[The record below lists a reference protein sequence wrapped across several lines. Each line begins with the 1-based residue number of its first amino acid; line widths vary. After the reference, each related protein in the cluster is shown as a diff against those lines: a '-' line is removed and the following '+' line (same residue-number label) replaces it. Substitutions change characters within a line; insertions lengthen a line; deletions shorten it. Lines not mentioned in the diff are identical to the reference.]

1 MAESLSD
8 LFDANVQV
16 KMSFTRTDTQEVGAV
31 ANVKRGTTT
40 YEIGDGGQETSA
52 EFIYADTRTVAAN
65 SIDSLD
71 LQNLVQSTLDVSVP
85 FSFATLR
92 LLRIVNKS
100 ETAGDYLYLGAD
112 SSNPTANFAVAVGAG
127 GEITMVNKLDS
138 YGVNS
143 SNGTLR
149 IYNAAASTVD
159 YEIYIIGSGT

>member
-31 ANVKRGTTT
+31 ASVKRGTTT
-40 YEIGDGGQETSA
+40 YELGDGGQETAA
-52 EFIYADTRTVAAN
+52 EFIYADTRTVSAN
-65 SIDSLD
+65 SIDALD
-71 LQNLVQSTLDVSVP
+71 LQNLTQTTLDVVVP
-85 FSFATLR
+85 FSFAELR
-92 LLRIVNKS
+92 LIRVVNKS
-100 ETAGDYLYLGAD
+100 ETSGGYLYLGAD
-112 SSNPTANFAVAVGAG
+112 ANNPTGSFAVAVGAG
-127 GEITMVNKLDS
+127 GEVTMINKLDT

-149 IYNAAASTVD
+149 IYNASNSSVD